1 MFEIIGNIFNVCLYQ
16 PLLNFLVLLYNFLG
30 NFGLSIIVLTLIIKV
45 ATNPL
50 NKKSLESQKKMTEMQ
65 PLIKELQKKYKDKEQ
80 QGRELLKL
88 YQEHKFNPFAGILV
102 LFLQLPILWALFRV
116 FQAGIEI
123 SKIGPFIYS
132 FIPVPEIIN
141 PMFLSID
148 LSQPSIL
155 IAIITAVTQF
165 IQVKTTPMQPAKKEG
180 DKEKDQMEQM
190 TEMIQKQTL
199 FIIPIITFFVLF
211 KLPAALG
218 LYWMLTT
225 ILNIFQQ
232 RKIFNKK

>member
-1 MFEIIGNIFNVCLYQ
+1 MFEIIGTIFNVCLYQ

-30 NFGLSIIVLTLIIKV
+30 NFGLSIIVLTIIIKV

-102 LFLQLPILWALFRV
+102 LFLQLPILWALFSV

-132 FIPVPEIIN
+132 FIPVPETIN
-141 PMFLSID
+141 PMFLSVD

-180 DKEKDQMEQM
+180 DGEKDQMEQM

-225 ILNIFQQ
+225 VLNIFQQ
-232 RKIFNKK
+232 RKIFNKR